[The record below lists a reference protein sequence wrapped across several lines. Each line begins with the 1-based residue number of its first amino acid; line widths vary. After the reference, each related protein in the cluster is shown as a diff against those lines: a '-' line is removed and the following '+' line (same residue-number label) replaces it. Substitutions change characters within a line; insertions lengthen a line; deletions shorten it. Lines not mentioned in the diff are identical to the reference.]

1 MELVEQSLDGAIQG
15 VAVGPVKRAVGP
27 VKRAAGGVI
36 VLAGSSGRVDVA
48 RARLLAQHR
57 AIALALRWFGGPGQS
72 PGICEIPLE
81 TFTSAVDWLMDQGV
95 KRVGLLGLSKGAEAA
110 LLTAC
115 YDARIGA
122 VVAISPSSV
131 AWANVGAGAD
141 GQSYPYRSSWTW
153 QGAPLPFVPY
163 DESRSVDQTQGPVAY
178 RALYEQ
184 SLAAF
189 PERALA
195 AAIPIERTAARILLI
210 AGGDDEMWPSASF
223 AGSLAERARAAGRQI
238 EVIAEP
244 RAGHRPPLPGEPA
257 PLPSRTY
264 RYGGSPEADAA
275 LGAAAWPRV
284 LDCLGLPR

>member
-1 MELVEQSLDGAIQG
+1 MELVEQVLEGELQG
-15 VAVGPVKRAVGP
+15 VAVGPVR
-27 VKRAAGGVI
+27 RAACGVL

-48 RARLLAQHR
+48 RARLLARHR
-57 AIALALRWFGGPGQS
+57 ALALALRWFGGPGQP
-72 PGICEIPLE
+72 PGICEVPLE
-81 TFTSAVDWLMDQGV
+81 TFTGAVDWLCGQGV

-110 LLTAC
+110 LLVAC
-115 YDARIGA
+115 CDARIGA
-122 VVAISPSSV
+122 AVAISPSSV

-153 QGAPLPFVPY
+153 QGEPLPFVPY
-163 DESRSVDQTQGPVAY
+163 DESWSASQTQGPVAY
-178 RALYEQ
+178 RSLYER

-195 AAIPIERTAARILLI
+195 AAIPIERTEARTLLI

-223 AGSLAERARAAGRQI
+223 AAALAERRRAAGRQI

-244 RAGHRPPLPGEPA
+244 RAGHRPPFPEEPTPG
-257 PLPSRTY
+257 PSATY

-275 LGAAAWPRV
+275 LGAAAWPRT